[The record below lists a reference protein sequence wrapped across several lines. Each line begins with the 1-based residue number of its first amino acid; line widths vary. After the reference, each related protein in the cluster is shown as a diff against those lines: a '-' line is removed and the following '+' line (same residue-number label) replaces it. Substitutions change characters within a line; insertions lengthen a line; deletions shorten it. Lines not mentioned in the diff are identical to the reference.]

1 MSTNDE
7 AGALRQAVNSW
18 HESLLSNPATQ
29 TLLSH
34 AHAENG
40 SASTGAGAPSASD
53 RSAAVSVATEALV
66 ASLEDKQLPD
76 GLIDDILS
84 VVDVFTALC
93 GLAGPSPSDSFGA
106 GASSGRSGTPL
117 NPAKLKLLKAA
128 TGLPVHTT
136 SIGRRASASYCVYES
151 MGGWETLS
159 AAVESLYNRMRNDGR
174 CASLFGEGN
183 EQQLKTHMLEFLT
196 CALGGKARFASSTL
210 LTSQRDQLRQH
221 GFGVGQFDIML
232 QHMKAVLDE
241 IGVQQETAASAI
253 ALLRC
258 HKYLFER
265 RQSESDHSDLPTGP
279 VASPAGGGVAAAAV
293 EAEEEAG
300 TAL

>member
-1 MSTNDE
+1 MK
-7 AGALRQAVNSW
+7 
-18 HESLLSNPATQ
+18 
-29 TLLSH
+29 
-34 AHAENG
+34 AE
-40 SASTGAGAPSASD
+40 GAPSASD
-53 RSAAVSVATEALV
+53 RAAAVSAATDSLI

-93 GLAGPSPSDSFGA
+93 GLSGPSPSDSFGA
-106 GASSGRSGTPL
+106 GGSTRSGAPL

-159 AAVESLYNRMRNDGR
+159 AAVESLYNRMRADSR
-174 CASLFGEGN
+174 CASLFSEGN

-221 GFGVGQFDIML
+221 GFGVGQFDILL

-265 RQSESDHSDLPTGP
+265 RQSESDHSDLPSGP
-279 VASPAGGGVAAAAV
+279 VAVSPVAGAGGAPDAA
-293 EAEEEAG
+293 